1 MKINKILC
9 GVALFCATL
18 TTSLTSC
25 QQGLTC
31 DEAPENVYSEVGVSD
46 FKIYGRQLFENQMW
60 AKNWD
65 KWVDN
70 TLLNSNTLSSG
81 FNITEEANEEAP
93 GGKLY
98 VINVNCAK
106 TAKYTTPNNGYLFV
120 ASKFSG
126 NFELEDPSTLKIE
139 NKNESTSRYVI
150 LPVNKQE
157 VVCELH
163 LVDAFN
169 CYVDRVDGAPALGT
183 PADFT
188 QPARYLVR
196 NICYRPAG
204 VEEVQR
210 LYEVRVT
217 FKDQQ

>member
-25 QQGLTC
+25 QAGLTY
-31 DEAPENVYSEVGVSD
+31 DEAPENVYSEVGVSN
-46 FKIYGRQLFENQMW
+46 FNIYGREIFANQMW
-60 AKNWD
+60 AKNWN

-70 TLLNSNTLSSG
+70 TILNSNSLSWG
-81 FNITEEANEEAP
+81 FKITQESNQDAP
-93 GGKLY
+93 GGILY
-98 VINVNCAK
+98 VINVNCSTK
-106 TAKYTTPNNGYLFV
+106 AKYTTPNNGYLFA

-126 NFELEDPSTLKIE
+126 NYELENPSTTMIE
-139 NKNESTSRYVI
+139 NKNESTSRVVY
-150 LPVNKQE
+150 LPVKKQE
-157 VVCELH
+157 IVCELH

-169 CYVDRVDGAPALGT
+169 CYVDRVGDAPALGT

-188 QPARYLVR
+188 KPVRYLVR
-196 NICYRPAG
+196 NICYRPTG
-204 VEEVQR
+204 VDEVQR

-217 FKDQQ
+217 FADQD

>member
-1 MKINKILC
+1 MKINKILG
-9 GVALFCATL
+9 GVALVFATL

-25 QQGLTC
+25 EAGLTY

-46 FKIYGRQLFENQMW
+46 FKIYGREIFENKMYGV
-60 AKNWD
+60 NWNE
-65 KWVDN
+65 WVEN
-70 TLLNSNTLSSG
+70 TILNSNTLSWG
-81 FNITEEANEEAP
+81 FKITEEANEEAP

-98 VINVNCAK
+98 VINVNCGTK
-106 TAKYTTPNNGYLFV
+106 AKYTTPNNGFLFV
-120 ASKFSG
+120 GSKFSG
-126 NFELEDPSTLKIE
+126 NYELENPSATKIE
-139 NKNESTSRYVI
+139 NKNEQTSRYVI
-150 LPVNKQE
+150 LPVKKQE
-157 VVCELH
+157 IVCELH

-169 CYVDRVDGAPALGT
+169 CYVDRIDAAPALGT

-188 QPARYLVR
+188 EPARYLVR

-204 VEEVQR
+204 VEEAQR

>member
-1 MKINKILC
+1 MKINKILG
-9 GVALFCATL
+9 GVALVLATL

-25 QQGLTC
+25 QSGLTY
-31 DEAPENVYSEVGVSD
+31 DEAPENVYSEVGVSG
-46 FKIYGRQLFENQMW
+46 FNIYARQIFTNQIW
-60 AKNWD
+60 GKNYN

-81 FNITEEANEEAP
+81 FNITQEDDEDAP

-106 TAKYTTPNNGYLFV
+106 EARYSTPNGGFFFDK
-120 ASKFSG
+120 SKFNG
-126 NFELEDPSTLKIE
+126 NFTLQDYDDNAKVYVPAAG
-139 NKNESTSRYVI
+139 NQARYIV

-183 PADFT
+183 PADFS
-188 QPARYLVR
+188 QPVRYLVR

-204 VEEVQR
+204 VAEVQR
-210 LYEVRVT
+210 LYEVRVN
-217 FKDQQ
+217 FED